1 MRHILIIT
9 SGIYYDPNY
18 IQVIEKYKCMSKYY
32 SGMVFFTIDD
42 RNNAYKKHFN
52 FEFHG
57 LYLVKCLKDN
67 SFFRNIFYLSFVFMK
82 TIYYHFFKKK
92 FDIILVQDAFKTGVL
107 AFILKYIL
115 NAKLIIEI
123 IGNHNK
129 SFELNSGFFRLN
141 NKIKYLFSKNITPFI
156 LKHSDGIKLLY
167 KGQIDVY
174 SNIDINNKAFIFHE
188 FVPISLFNK
197 NINDLKYVL
206 FIGGPWFL
214 KGVDILISAFK
225 IFTKKHPEYSL
236 KIFGFSDERKF
247 FEEQIDGFDNIEL
260 HGPIR
265 YEQVISMMS
274 NCSIFILPSRTEAM
288 GCVMIEAMAAKKPVI
303 ASNVDGIPSYLKNG
317 YNGLLFQSE
326 NVIDLSDKMTYL
338 AENNNYALKLAE
350 NSYNYVHKL
359 ISEENYMKE
368 FNIMVETVLK

>member
-1 MRHILIIT
+1 
-9 SGIYYDPNY
+9 
-18 IQVIEKYKCMSKYY
+18 MSKYY
-32 SGMVFFTIDD
+32 SGMVFFTVDD
-42 RNNAYKKHFN
+42 RNKIYNKHYN

-57 LYLVKCLKDN
+57 LYLAKFLKNN
-67 SFFRNIFYLSFVFMK
+67 SFFRNIFYLSFVFVK
-82 TIYYHFFKKK
+82 SIYFHFFTKK
-92 FDIILVQDAFKTGVL
+92 FDVILVQDAFKIGVL
-107 AFILKYIL
+107 ALILKHL
-115 NAKLIIEI
+115 LGVKLIIEI
-123 IGNHNK
+123 IGNLNK
-129 SFELNSGFFRLN
+129 SFELDSGNFKLN
-141 NKIKYLFSKNITPFI
+141 KKIKYLISKYITPYV
-156 LKHSDGIKLLY
+156 LNSADGIKLLY
-167 KGQIDVY
+167 KGQISIY
-174 SNIDINNKAFIFHE
+174 SNDNINSKIFIFHE

-197 NINDLKYVL
+197 DINDLKYIL

-247 FEEQIDGFDNIEL
+247 FEEQVDGFDNIEL
-260 HGPIR
+260 HGPIL

-288 GCVMIEAMAAKKPVI
+288 GCVMVEAMAAKKPVI

-350 NSYNYVHKL
+350 NSYNYVHKS
-359 ISEENYMKE
+359 ISEANYMKE